1 MSLLTPLGFLGL
13 IGIIILIIIYIIKPN
28 YQQKIISSTYIWKLS
43 LKYKKKRIPINKLRN
58 ILIFICQ
65 VLIITACSFILAQP
79 IIKAIEDK
87 SYRDQVVI
95 IDASASM
102 LAEVGGETRFE
113 RAVEKVRELA
123 KETVENDAEITI
135 IIARETASFLIQ
147 EADISKQQE
156 IEQLLDELVDG
167 NEMQCTYG
175 SSDIEG
181 AIELAEEITSENERV
196 DVSLYTGL
204 GFYNKGKVQVKYVG
218 LDDEWNASIVDARA
232 LMVEN
237 FYRFE
242 IDIACY
248 GDENRAVT
256 FDLIVN
262 NPNEEED
269 QISETRTVQC
279 IANEIQTIV
288 FEHKNSESLEEV
300 DNPIDVW
307 AFESV
312 EISLVGIKDSF
323 EYDDKFYLFG
333 GQKQKLK
340 VQYTSSAPNNFF
352 SGVLNTLTKLQNKW
366 EFEVDDVPLVIDKG
380 VIMNNAKPALEG
392 YDFYIFEH
400 TMPEMVPMDGIVLIV
415 NPDAELPGADFSV
428 GSPVGSGQPVSLAEE
443 EEHPLMQY
451 IDPSQIQITRYV
463 PTNADGYTS
472 LMSCNGDPVVQVKD
486 LDDTK
491 IVLFSFSL
499 NYSNLPVIIEF
510 PIFFNNMFEYFI
522 PETINKSAFEIS
534 EMVTINARAPEISLV
549 NPENKATVYRKEQLP
564 AEVKVVEPGVYTL
577 SQTLLSG
584 LEVEESFYVRI
595 PKKEFNIFRM
605 EDNLK
610 NPYFIEYDNR
620 KDIDLMTYFAAA
632 LVAILFVEWLL
643 QLREHF

>member
-113 RAVEKVRELA
+113 RAVERVRELA

-147 EADISKQQE
+147 GADISKQQE

-181 AIELAEEITSENERV
+181 AIELAEEITSEKERV
-196 DVSLYTGL
+196 DVLLYTGL

-232 LMVEN
+232 VMVEN
-237 FYRFE
+237 YYRFE

-279 IANEIQTIV
+279 IANELQTIV

-366 EFEVDDVPLVIDKG
+366 EFEVDDVPLVVDKG
-380 VIMNNAKPALEG
+380 VIMNNKKPALEG

-415 NPDAELPGADFSV
+415 NPDVELPGADFSV
-428 GSPVGSGQPVSLAEE
+428 GSPVGSSQPVSLAEE